1 MRAAMVPEV
10 PHIQPWISVL
20 VLVVTITVSM
30 AVGIRLFLR
39 RAVD

>member
-1 MRAAMVPEV
+1 
-10 PHIQPWISVL
+10 VL
-20 VLVVTITVSM
+20 VLILTIVVSL